1 MRDGSIDRPF
11 EASMPDWLSTQ
22 RNRRR
27 PGAAD
32 QERCVAARL
41 AGHARPCSAL
51 PWFWS
56 QQGET
61 KLQIAGLVLP
71 HDDVAVLGDPS
82 FSVFCFRNG
91 KLTAADSLN
100 RPADHMTARK
110 LLVSG
115 TSLRPKQLSHPLFD
129 STRSRVISIVVALR
143 DSDYELRR
151 SIDQHPN
158 GCSKGDFRTK
168 AIKKQASRP
177 IAIGQAGLSEVVVP
191 LQ

>member
-1 MRDGSIDRPF
+1 MGR
-11 EASMPDWLSTQ
+11 
-22 RNRRR
+22 
-27 PGAAD
+27 
-32 QERCVAARL
+32 
-41 AGHARPCSAL
+41 
-51 PWFWS
+51 
-56 QQGET
+56 
-61 KLQIAGLVLP
+61 
-71 HDDVAVLGDPS
+71 

-115 TSLRPKQLSHPLFD
+115 TSLIPEQLSHPLFD